1 MVVAASFI
9 TDFVKPWTAYS
20 MCRQARIVAGGSS
33 VCGSIRQH
41 AKKHWEMAPETEFAQ
56 KRQQSKN
63 ASLRA
68 AWRQLIRHYEFAHPT
83 F

>member
-1 MVVAASFI
+1 MVIAVSFI
-9 TDFVKPWTAYS
+9 ADFAKPWTAYS
-20 MCRQARIVAGGSS
+20 MCRQARIVAGESS

-41 AKKHWEMAPETEFAQ
+41 ATKHWDMAPETGFAK

-63 ASLRA
+63 ASSRV
-68 AWRQLIRHYEFAHPT
+68 AWRQLIRHYEFAHQT